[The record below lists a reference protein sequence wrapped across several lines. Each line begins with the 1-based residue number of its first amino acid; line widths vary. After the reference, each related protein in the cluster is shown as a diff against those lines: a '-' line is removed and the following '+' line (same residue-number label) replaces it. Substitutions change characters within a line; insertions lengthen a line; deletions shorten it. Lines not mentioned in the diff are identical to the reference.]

1 MKKLLFAV
9 SATSFVAALFAVHMA
24 PELESRLRAEG
35 TLTLVTE
42 ILKQAKTKGVDA
54 PNPIPIRIERGE
66 KVTLKAIA
74 ILVDFEDNVATTPLA
89 HYDSLLSSLGTYPT
103 GSFRDFF
110 LENSYTDI
118 DLVMTV
124 VGWLRMPQTY
134 AYYANGQYGF
144 GSYPQNAQ
152 RMAEDA
158 VWAADSLVDFSEFD
172 NDSNGVVD
180 ALFIVHAGPG
190 AEQTGN
196 PDDIWSHAW
205 VTYNIPY
212 VDGVYAYNYST
223 EPENGRIGVFC
234 HEAGHAVFGLPD
246 LYDYDYD
253 SYGVGRWS
261 LMAAGSWNG
270 SPGGTRPAH
279 FDAWCKIQA
288 GFVTPKIP
296 TSNQAGV
303 QFPRVEDNP
312 IIYKLWTNGTPG
324 QEFFVVENRQQMG
337 FDDHLPGYGLL
348 IYHVDEA
355 QDGNDNQWYPGYTTH
370 GHYLVAVEQADGLW
384 QLEQYINA
392 GNNGDPFP
400 GSSDNRAFN
409 DTTIPDSKDY
419 LFNTTYVAVEN
430 ISNSGDTMTADIQ
443 VAPVGIEDM
452 SQSDAQVMML
462 RITPSIGQ
470 RTFTIFIGTTREQND
485 VRLRIFDVS
494 GRLIKLFSNT
504 NATTSITWHG
514 DNHRGERV
522 SPGVYF
528 VQLTMYHTK
537 ETGVL
542 RKTNKIILLE

>member
-1 MKKLLFAV
+1 MKKLLLAICVASLV
-9 SATSFVAALFAVHMA
+9 SALYAVPMA

-35 TLTLVTE
+35 TLTLVIE
-42 ILKQAKTKGVDA
+42 SLKQAKTKGVDV
-54 PNPIPIRIERGE
+54 PNPIPVRCARGE

-74 ILVDFEDNVATTPLA
+74 ILVDFDDNVATTPPA
-89 HYDSLLSSLGTYPT
+89 HFDSLLSSLGTYPS
-103 GSFRDFF
+103 GSFRDFY
-110 LENSYTDI
+110 LENSYNNV

-134 AYYANGQYGF
+134 AYYVNGNYGF

-152 RMAEDA
+152 RLAEDA
-158 VWAADSLVDFSEFD
+158 VWAADSLADFSEFD
-172 NDSNGVVD
+172 NDANGVVD
-180 ALFIVHAGPG
+180 ALFIIHAGPG

-196 PDDIWSHAW
+196 PNDIWSHAW
-205 VTYNIPY
+205 VTNNVPY
-212 VDGVYAYNYST
+212 VDGVYAYYYST

-261 LMAAGSWNG
+261 LMAAGCWNG
-270 SPGGTRPAH
+270 SPGGTRPSH
-279 FDAWCKIQA
+279 LDAWCKIQA
-288 GFVTPKIP
+288 GFVAPQIP

-312 IIYKLWTNGTPG
+312 VIYKLWTNGTPG
-324 QEFFVVENRQQMG
+324 QEFFMVENRQPVG

-355 QDGNDNQWYPGYTTH
+355 QSGNDNQWYPGYTAH

-384 QLEQYINA
+384 QLEQNINA

-419 LFNTTYVAVEN
+419 LFNTTFVTVQN
-430 ISNSGDTMTADIQ
+430 ISDTGDTMTADIQ
-443 VAPVGIEDM
+443 IVPVGVEEM
-452 SQSDAQVMML
+452 PQSNKQGLML
-462 RITPSIGQ
+462 KIVPSIGQ
-470 RTFTIFIGTTREQND
+470 SAFTIVINNTGEQSD
-485 VRLRIFDVS
+485 LRLTIFDAS
-494 GRLIKLFSNT
+494 GRLVKQFNNVQT
-504 NATTSITWHG
+504 ATSITWRG
-514 DNHRGERV
+514 DNDSGERV
-522 SPGVYF
+522 PQGVYF
-528 VQLTMYHTK
+528 VRLTQHR
-537 ETGVL
+537 TGEMSGL
-542 RKTNKIILLE
+542 STTDKIILLE